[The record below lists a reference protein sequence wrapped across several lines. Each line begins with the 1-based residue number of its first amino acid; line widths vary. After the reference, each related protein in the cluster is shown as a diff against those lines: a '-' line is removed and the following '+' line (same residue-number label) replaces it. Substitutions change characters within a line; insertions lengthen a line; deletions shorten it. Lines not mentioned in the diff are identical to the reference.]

1 MEYTINLTRNK
12 TSRDGSIMGK
22 VHDFQEEMKRHEFDS
37 LNVYKKNPYSSACSR
52 KASVYNRHTGQTSRV
67 IMFGSNS
74 YLDATVLPNAIDRAV
89 EVTRSFGIGTGSVP
103 LLTGTTVYH
112 EELERL
118 ISRISGFDDA
128 IIFSSGYTAN
138 IGAIAGLLR
147 PSNLVIHDKLSHA
160 SLMDAT
166 VLSGA
171 KMLRYK
177 HNDLKSLEKMLA
189 DNYHSYP
196 EGILVVT
203 DGVFSMDGDIANIP
217 GILDVVRK
225 YNALLLIDEAHATG
239 MIGKKGAGTLSHFGI
254 TDRKNIIVTGTF
266 SKAIGTVGGYITAS
280 QEVIDYLRIY
290 ARSNMFST
298 SLPPGVCASAT
309 AVLKAMQE
317 TDMVE
322 RLTENAGYLRS
333 RFREE
338 DFNILH
344 TETAI
349 IPLIVGNPAILTKM
363 SKDSFE
369 EGIIIN
375 PIFPPAV
382 PANLTRFRISVMSSH
397 TREDMEILIQIV
409 TKLFARYELN
419 RYIR

>member
-1 MEYTINLTRNK
+1 
-12 TSRDGSIMGK
+12 
-22 VHDFQEEMKRHEFDS
+22 
-37 LNVYKKNPYSSACSR
+37 
-52 KASVYNRHTGQTSRV
+52 
-67 IMFGSNS
+67 
-74 YLDATVLPNAIDRAV
+74 
-89 EVTRSFGIGTGSVP
+89 
-103 LLTGTTVYH
+103 
-112 EELERL
+112 
-118 ISRISGFDDA
+118 
-128 IIFSSGYTAN
+128 
-138 IGAIAGLLR
+138 
-147 PSNLVIHDKLSHA
+147 
-160 SLMDAT
+160 
-166 VLSGA
+166 
-171 KMLRYK
+171 
-177 HNDLKSLEKMLA
+177 
-189 DNYHSYP
+189 
-196 EGILVVT
+196 
-203 DGVFSMDGDIANIP
+203 
-217 GILDVVRK
+217 
-225 YNALLLIDEAHATG
+225 
-239 MIGKKGAGTLSHFGI
+239 
-254 TDRKNIIVTGTF
+254 
-266 SKAIGTVGGYITAS
+266 
-280 QEVIDYLRIY
+280 
-290 ARSNMFST
+290 MFST